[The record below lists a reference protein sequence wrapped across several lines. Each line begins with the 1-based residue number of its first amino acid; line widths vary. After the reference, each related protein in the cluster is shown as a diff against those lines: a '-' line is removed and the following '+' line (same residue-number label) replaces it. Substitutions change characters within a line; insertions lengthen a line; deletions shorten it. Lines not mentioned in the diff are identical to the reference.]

1 MFWLERR
8 NRIESFVCVQLM
20 IDMVF
25 LHSFF
30 PFPFPFPFLLRTQG
44 RCCVVNALLRYSRC
58 FLCFLFLLILLQLD
72 LIRGC
77 LILLETCVRDTVTF
91 QLKKRLIISKLS
103 RSEVLSCVSYSSHF
117 GENIYLNHVPK

>member
-30 PFPFPFPFLLRTQG
+30 PFPFLLRTQG
-44 RCCVVNALLRYSRC
+44 RCYVVNALLRYSRC
-58 FLCFLFLLILLQLD
+58 FLWFLFLLILLQLD

-77 LILLETCVRDTVTF
+77 LILLDM
-91 QLKKRLIISKLS
+91 
-103 RSEVLSCVSYSSHF
+103 RS
-117 GENIYLNHVPK
+117 